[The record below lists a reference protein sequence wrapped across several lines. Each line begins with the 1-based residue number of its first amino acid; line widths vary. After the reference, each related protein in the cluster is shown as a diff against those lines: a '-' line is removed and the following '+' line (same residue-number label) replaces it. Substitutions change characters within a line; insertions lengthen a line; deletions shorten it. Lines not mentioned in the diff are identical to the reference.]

1 MLRHNPL
8 FKKFSLLAASSIALS
23 ASIAT
28 ISLAGGPPPQRQGK
42 PVSQPA
48 ATPEPEMPAMPAEEK
63 PTPAEKPA
71 EKPAAPEATPP
82 ARFPMPGARVSPTA
96 GTVAIKLVNTTNA
109 IINYQVVGVT
119 PPRTLGEQSE
129 ILLTNL
135 KAPLTLTYQRP
146 DGGLLLVRPQ
156 ATATPG
162 MLQVSF
168 GATTDLGADTK
179 SMEVQEDGRVFLN

>member
-1 MLRHNPL
+1 MFRHNLP
-8 FKKFSLLAASSIALS
+8 FKKISFLAATCGGLLVSL
-23 ASIAT
+23 AT
-28 ISLAGGPPPQRQGK
+28 LGQAGGPPPQQGK

-48 ATPEPEMPAMPAEEK
+48 ATPATGKPVSQPSPAATPGSNGMPA
-63 PTPAEKPA
+63 TPQD
-71 EKPAAPEATPP
+71 TP
-82 ARFPMPGARVSPTA
+82 ARFPMPSGRVMPTE

-109 IINYQVVGVT
+109 VINYQVIGVT

-129 ILLTNL
+129 ILLKNV
-135 KAPLTLTYQRP
+135 KVPITLTYQRP

-179 SMEVQEDGRVFLN
+179 SMEIQEDGKVILN